1 MVTTFLKGSAIY
13 TYEVVSNPKDT
24 WHHIKKEA
32 KHYWLGSKLLWSEI
46 KVAYSIVGRLLQG
59 FGMTRR
65 ERCLSTTLFAVC
77 SVQNISAV

>member
-1 MVTTFLKGSAIY
+1 VYIV
-13 TYEVVSNPKDT
+13 EVISNPKDT

-65 ERCLSTTLFAVC
+65 ER
-77 SVQNISAV
+77 